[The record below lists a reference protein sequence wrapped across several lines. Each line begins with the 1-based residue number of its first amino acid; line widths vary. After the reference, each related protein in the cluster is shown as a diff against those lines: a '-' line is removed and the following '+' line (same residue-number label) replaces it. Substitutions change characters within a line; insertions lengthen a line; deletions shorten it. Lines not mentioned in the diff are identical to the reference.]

1 MRRAG
6 AAVFGL
12 CLLGGCAA
20 QMVAEQEEMLS
31 AAGFHI
37 LPINNPQRAAS
48 ANTLPPAELISDH
61 A

>member
-48 ANTLPPAELISDH
+48 ANTLPPAEL
-61 A
+61 